1 MRKQNFVLIF
11 ITVCLA
17 LCLSGCVFKTVS
29 ELYAVP
35 KASEEFV
42 KLQAAIDTAKGSAEQ
57 IAPLSGR
64 NTQSVQMVDLDGDGV
79 QEAVAFFRDTSVENP
94 LKIYV
99 FHQTDKG
106 EYAVSVFI
114 EGAGTAIE
122 SIAYENLGG
131 SDALELVV
139 SWRMS
144 TAVHTLSAYKLE
156 NNQATELM
164 RSGYSYYLPMDI
176 DKDNL
181 SELLVLQVDEAE
193 ETGQVEYYDYE
204 KDTMV
209 LRSSAPLSD
218 GITTVNNYRSGYLK
232 DNVPALFV
240 LSEYAGG
247 AVITDIFDVS
257 SGKIKNITLNENT
270 GHSNEI
276 LRFYTSAEP
285 TDINGD
291 SVLELPEPEALKV
304 YNKISSADDYWI
316 IKWRQYDKDG
326 IAWPVCTTYHNYNA
340 YDRWY
345 LVLPDSWV
353 GHFTLSRRETVAGSG
368 ERAMVFSYWDSDKT
382 EEPQPFLVIYKL
394 TGTDR
399 LTRAAVGKRFVLLIE
414 KDAIYAAEFLP
425 CSWDCGLD
433 ADGVRANFD
442 LIRTDWS
449 TN

>member
-1 MRKQNFVLIF
+1 MRKQNIVLILT
-11 ITVCLA
+11 TVCLA
-17 LCLSGCVFKTVS
+17 LFLSGCVFKTVS

-35 KASEEFV
+35 RASEEFV
-42 KLQAAIDTAKGSAEQ
+42 KLQAAIDTARGTAEQ

-64 NTQSVQMVDLDGDGV
+64 NTQSIQMMDLDGDDI
-79 QEAVAFFRDTSVENP
+79 QEAVAFFRDTSAENP
-94 LKIYV
+94 LKICI

-106 EYAVSVFI
+106 EYAVSVLI

-144 TAVHTLSAYKLE
+144 TTVHTLSAYELE
-156 NNQATELM
+156 SNQAVELM
-164 RSGYSYYLPMDI
+164 HSGYSYYLPMDI

-181 SELLVLQVDEAE
+181 TELLVLQVDEAE

-209 LRSSAPLSD
+209 LRSSAPLSN
-218 GITTVNNYRSGYLK
+218 GISAVNNYRSGYLK

-240 LSEYAGG
+240 MSEYSDNG
-247 AVITDIFDVS
+247 VITDIFDVS
-257 SGKIKNITLNENT
+257 SGQIKNITLSEDAA
-270 GHSNEI
+270 HSNEI
-276 LRFYTSAEP
+276 LRFFTSAEP

-291 SVLELPEPEALKV
+291 SVLELPQPEALKV
-304 YNKISSADDYWI
+304 YNKTTSTDDYWI

-326 IAWPVCTTYHNYNA
+326 VAWPVCTTYHNYNA

-345 LVLPDSWV
+345 LILPDSWV

-368 ERAMVFSYWDSDKT
+368 ERAMVFSYWDTDNT

-394 TGTDR
+394 TGSDR
-399 LTRAAVGKRFVLLIE
+399 SSRAVMGNRFVLLIE

-425 CSWDCGLD
+425 CSWNCGLD
-433 ADGVRANFD
+433 EDGVRANFD